1 MTTPSRMPRHPLLEW
16 TWDALDSAAFARAF
30 TLAVFGAVAM
40 SFAIQRTAGP
50 VTYGTIVAGL
60 CVVGAAVL
68 VRRRNELVLMRLVPL
83 TLLLFL
89 AWLLATAVWSTEP
102 PRTLTGWLVFA
113 GPAFL
118 AIVVAHVRDTLQ
130 TVRALGDTLRALL
143 ALSLAVEIL
152 SGILL
157 DLPIRFLGVQG
168 NIALGGPIQGI
179 FGTRNMLGFVAVIA
193 LITFVIEW
201 RTRSIP
207 RGLAIF
213 SLVLG
218 GLLALLSASPTVLVL
233 ALAVGL
239 ATGALALVRHTPA
252 EQRRSLQIALLSL
265 VVVAAVFGYFFRRG
279 IIAILNA
286 GSDFATRAELWDT
299 ILIYVRF
306 RPIQGWGWFGP
317 WPVTEFPFA
326 SINIITNENH
336 ATALNAYF
344 DVLLQTGWVGFL
356 LFAGMCALAVVRS
369 WLVASKRRSVLYAW
383 TPLILIT
390 LLVDSMFESF
400 TLGGF
405 GWVLLVVCVVRAGLS
420 RSWRDGVRGP
430 APANPP
436 SALPQQ
442 PDSLRPDG

>member
-1 MTTPSRMPRHPLLEW
+1 MTVPARMPRHPLLEW
-16 TWDALDSAAFARAF
+16 IWDALDSAAFARAF
-30 TLAVFGAVAM
+30 TLTVFGTVAM
-40 SFAIQRTAGP
+40 SFAIQRTAGT
-50 VTYGTIVAGL
+50 VTYGSIVAGL

-68 VRRRNELVLMRLVPL
+68 VRRRNELVLLRLVPS
-83 TLLLFL
+83 TLVLFL

-143 ALSLAVEIL
+143 ALSLALEIL
-152 SGILL
+152 SGVLL
-157 DLPIRFLGVQG
+157 DLPIRFLGIQG

-201 RTRSIP
+201 RTRSIS
-207 RGLAIF
+207 RGLAVF

-218 GLLALLSASPTVLVL
+218 GLLALFSASPTVLVL
-233 ALAVGL
+233 AVAVGL
-239 ATGALALVRHTPA
+239 ATGGLALVRHSAP
-252 EQRRSLQIALLSL
+252 EQRRSLQIALLAL
-265 VVVAAVFGYFFRRG
+265 VVVAGVFAYFFRRG
-279 IIAILNA
+279 IIAIFNA

-326 SINIITNENH
+326 SINIITDENH

-344 DVLLQTGWVGFL
+344 DVLLQAGWVGFL
-356 LFAGMCALAVVRS
+356 LFFGMCALAVVRS

-405 GWVLLVVCVVRAGLS
+405 GWLLLVVCVVRAGLS
-420 RSWRDGVRGP
+420 RSWRDGVRAP
-430 APANPP
+430 APTAAP
-436 SALPQQ
+436 SALPHQ
-442 PDSLRPDG
+442 PDSSPPDG

>member
-1 MTTPSRMPRHPLLEW
+1 MTNPARTPRHPLLEW

-30 TLAVFGAVAM
+30 TLAVFGTVAL
-40 SFAIQRTAGP
+40 SFAIQRTAGV
-50 VTYGTIVAGL
+50 VTYSTIIAGL
-60 CVVGAAVL
+60 CAVGVAIL
-68 VRRRNELVLMRLVPL
+68 LRRRSEVALLRLVPT
-83 TLLLFL
+83 TLVLFF
-89 AWLLATAVWSTEP
+89 AWLAVTAVWSTEP
-102 PRTLTGWLVFA
+102 PRTLVGWLVLA

-143 ALSLAVEIL
+143 ALSLALEIL

-157 DLPIRFLGVQG
+157 DLPIRFLGIQG
-168 NIALGGPIQGI
+168 NIVLGGPVQGI

-213 SLVLG
+213 SLTLG
-218 GLLALLSASPTVLVL
+218 GLLALLSASPTVFVL
-233 ALAVGL
+233 ALAVAA
-239 ATGALALVRHTPA
+239 ATGALALVRHAPA
-252 EQRRSLQIALLSL
+252 EQRRTLQISLLSL
-265 VVVAAVFGYFFRRG
+265 VVVGVVFAYFFRRA
-279 IIAILNA
+279 IIVILNA

-299 ILIYVRF
+299 ILNIYVRY
-306 RPIQGWGWFGP
+306 RPIQGWGWVGA
-317 WPVTEFPFA
+317 WPTEEFPYT
-326 SINIITNENH
+326 SINIITDEAH

-344 DVLLQTGWVGFL
+344 DVLLQTGWVGLL
-356 LFAGMCALAVVRS
+356 LFAGMCALALVRS

-383 TPLILIT
+383 TPLVLIT

-405 GWVLLVVCVVRAGLS
+405 GWLLLVVCVVRAGLS
-420 RSWRDGVRGP
+420 RSWREGIQ
-430 APANPP
+430 PP
-436 SALPQQ
+436 VPTSGSPALPQQ
-442 PDSLRPDG
+442 PRDGAG

>member
-1 MTTPSRMPRHPLLEW
+1 MTHPARMPRHPLFDW
-16 TWDALDSAAFARAF
+16 MWDALDSAAFARAF
-30 TLAVFGAVAM
+30 TLAVFGSVAL
-40 SFAIQRTAGP
+40 SFAIQRTAGV
-50 VTYGTIVAGL
+50 VTYATIVAGL
-60 CVVGAAVL
+60 CAVGVAIL
-68 VRRRNELVLMRLVPL
+68 VRRRHEVVLVRLVPL
-83 TLLLFL
+83 TLVLFFVWL
-89 AWLLATAVWSTEP
+89 AATAVWSTEP
-102 PRTLTGWLVFA
+102 PRTLIGWIVLA

-143 ALSLAVEIL
+143 ALSLAVEVL
-152 SGILL
+152 SGVLL

-168 NIALGGPIQGI
+168 NIALGGPIQGV

-201 RTRSIP
+201 RTRSVP

-218 GLLALLSASPTVLVL
+218 GLLALLSASPTVFVL
-233 ALAVGL
+233 ALAVAL
-239 ATGALALVRHTPA
+239 ATGALALVRHAAP
-252 EQRRSLQIALLSL
+252 EQRRTLQISLLSL
-265 VVVAAVFGYFFRRG
+265 VVVAGVFAYFFRRG
-279 IIAILNA
+279 IIAVLNA

-299 ILIYVRF
+299 ILSIYVRD
-306 RPIQGWGWFGP
+306 RPIQGWGWFGA
-317 WPVTEFPFA
+317 WPITEFPFT
-326 SINIITNENH
+326 SINIITNEAH

-344 DVLLQTGWVGFL
+344 DVLLQSGWVGLL

-405 GWVLLVVCVVRAGLS
+405 GWLLLVVCVVRAGLS
-420 RSWRDGVRGP
+420 RSWRDGIRPEVRTST
-430 APANPP
+430 PP
-436 SALPQQ
+436 ALPQQ
-442 PDSLRPDG
+442 PLEGAG

>member
-1 MTTPSRMPRHPLLEW
+1 MTFPARRPRHPLLEW

-30 TLAVFGAVAM
+30 TLAVFGAVAL
-40 SFAIQRTAGP
+40 SFAIQRTAGA
-50 VTYGTIVAGL
+50 VAYGTIVAGL
-60 CVVGAAVL
+60 CVVGIAVL
-68 VRRRNELVLMRLVPL
+68 VRRRSELVLVRLVPL
-83 TLLLFL
+83 TLVLFL
-89 AWLLATAVWSTEP
+89 AWLLLSAVWSTEP

-118 AIVVAHVRDTLQ
+118 AIVVAQVRDTLQ

-143 ALSLAVEIL
+143 ALSLALEIL
-152 SGILL
+152 SGVLL
-157 DLPIRFLGVQG
+157 DLPIRFLGIQG
-168 NIALGGPIQGI
+168 DIAIGGPIQGI

-201 RTRSIP
+201 RTRSIS
-207 RGLAIF
+207 RGLAVF

-218 GLLALLSASPTVLVL
+218 GLLALFSASPTVLVL
-233 ALAVGL
+233 AMAVGL
-239 ATGALALVRHTPA
+239 ATGALALVRHAPPD
-252 EQRRSLQIALLSL
+252 QRRTLQIALLAL
-265 VVVAAVFGYFFRRG
+265 VVVAAVFAYFFRRG

-326 SINIITNENH
+326 SINIITDESH

-344 DVLLQTGWVGFL
+344 DVLLQSGWAGLL
-356 LFAGMCALAVVRS
+356 LFVGMCALAVVRS

-405 GWVLLVVCVVRAGLS
+405 AWLLLVVCVVRAGLS
-420 RSWRDGVRGP
+420 RSWRDGVRASIP
-430 APANPP
+430 PIAP

-442 PDSLRPDG
+442 PLDGSG

>member
-1 MTTPSRMPRHPLLEW
+1 MTTPARMPRHPLLEW
-16 TWDALDSAAFARAF
+16 IWDALDSAAFARAF
-30 TLAVFGAVAM
+30 TLAVFGTVAM

-60 CVVGAAVL
+60 CVVGVAVL

-83 TLLLFL
+83 TLVLFL
-89 AWLLATAVWSTEP
+89 AWLLATTVWSTEP

-168 NIALGGPIQGI
+168 NIVLGGPVQGV

-201 RTRSIP
+201 RTRSIS
-207 RGLAIF
+207 RGLAVL

-239 ATGALALVRHTPA
+239 ATGALALVRHAPP
-252 EQRRSLQIALLSL
+252 EQRRTLQIALLSL
-265 VVVAAVFGYFFRRG
+265 VVVAGVFAYFFRRG

-306 RPIQGWGWFGP
+306 RPVQGWGWFGP

-326 SINIITNENH
+326 SINIITDENH

-344 DVLLQTGWVGFL
+344 DVLVQSGWVGFL
-356 LFAGMCALAVVRS
+356 LFFGMCALAVVRS

-405 GWVLLVVCVVRAGLS
+405 AWVLLVVCVVRAGLS
-420 RSWRDGVRGP
+420 RSWRDVVRPP
-430 APANPP
+430 APTRAP

-442 PDSLRPDG
+442 PLDGAG

>member
-1 MTTPSRMPRHPLLEW
+1 MPRHPLLEW
-16 TWDALDSAAFARAF
+16 IWEALDSAAFARAF
-30 TLAVFGAVAM
+30 TLAVFGTIAL
-40 SFAIQRTAGP
+40 SFAIQRTAG
-50 VTYGTIVAGL
+50 VTTYATIVAGL
-60 CVVGAAVL
+60 CAVGVAIL
-68 VRRRNELVLMRLVPL
+68 LRRRHELVLMRLVPS
-83 TLLLFL
+83 TLVLFL
-89 AWLLATAVWSTEP
+89 VWLLATAVWSTEP
-102 PRTLTGWLVFA
+102 PRTLVGWLVLA

-130 TVRALGDTLRALL
+130 TVRALGDTLRTLL
-143 ALSLAVEIL
+143 AVSLALEIL

-157 DLPIRFLGVQG
+157 DLPIRFLGIQG
-168 NIALGGPIQGI
+168 NIALGGPVQGI

-207 RGLAIF
+207 RGLGIF

-233 ALAVGL
+233 ALAVAV
-239 ATGALALVRHTPA
+239 ATGALALVRHSPA
-252 EQRRSLQIALLSL
+252 EQRRTLQISLLSL
-265 VVVAAVFGYFFRRG
+265 VVVAGVFAYFFRRA

-317 WPVTEFPFA
+317 WPTSEFPFA
-326 SINIITNENH
+326 SINIITNEAH

-344 DVLLQTGWVGFL
+344 DVLLQSGWVGFL

-405 GWVLLVVCVVRAGLS
+405 GWLLLVVCVVRAGLS
-420 RSWRDGVRGP
+420 RSWRDGIRSP
-430 APANPP
+430 APTSAP

-442 PDSLRPDG
+442 PHDGAR

>member
-1 MTTPSRMPRHPLLEW
+1 MTTPARMPRHPLLEW
-16 TWDALDSAAFARAF
+16 LWDALDSAAFARAF
-30 TLAVFGAVAM
+30 TLAVFGTVAL
-40 SFAIQRTAGP
+40 SFAIQRTAGA

-60 CVVGAAVL
+60 CVVGVAVL
-68 VRRRNELVLMRLVPL
+68 VRRRNELVLLRLVPVTL
-83 TLLLFL
+83 VLFLGWLLLS
-89 AWLLATAVWSTEP
+89 AVWSTEP

-143 ALSLAVEIL
+143 ALSLAVEVL

-239 ATGALALVRHTPA
+239 ATGALALVRHTPP
-252 EQRRSLQIALLSL
+252 EQRRSLQIALLAL
-265 VVVAAVFGYFFRRG
+265 VVVGAAFAYFFRRG

-326 SINIITNENH
+326 SINIITDESH

-344 DVLLQTGWVGFL
+344 DVLLQSGWVGFL

-383 TPLILIT
+383 TPLVLIT

-405 GWVLLVVCVVRAGLS
+405 AWVLLVVCVVRAGLS

-430 APANPP
+430 SPTDTP

-442 PDSLRPDG
+442 PNP

>member
-1 MTTPSRMPRHPLLEW
+1 MPRHPLFEW
-16 TWDALDSAAFARAF
+16 AWDALDSAAFARAF
-30 TLAVFGAVAM
+30 TLAVFGAVAL
-40 SFAIQRTAGP
+40 SFAIQRTAGA
-50 VTYGTIVAGL
+50 VTYGTIIAGL
-60 CVVGAAVL
+60 CIVGVAVL
-68 VRRRNELVLMRLVPL
+68 LRRRNELVLMRLVPS
-83 TLLLFL
+83 TLVLFR
-89 AWLLATAVWSTEP
+89 AWLLVSAVGSTEP

-143 ALSLAVEIL
+143 AVSLAIEIL

-201 RTRSIP
+201 RTRSIS
-207 RGLAIF
+207 RGLAVF

-239 ATGALALVRHTPA
+239 ATGALALVRHAPP
-252 EQRRSLQIALLSL
+252 EQRRTLQIALLSL
-265 VVVAAVFGYFFRRG
+265 VVVAGVFAYFFRRG

-326 SINIITNENH
+326 SINIITDESH

-344 DVLLQTGWVGFL
+344 DVLLQSGWLGFL

-405 GWVLLVVCVVRAGLS
+405 AWLLLVVCVVRAGLS
-420 RSWRDGVRGP
+420 RSWRDGVRVP
-430 APANPP
+430 AAGSAP

-442 PDSLRPDG
+442 PLDGAG

>member
-1 MTTPSRMPRHPLLEW
+1 MTNPAGLPRHPLLEW
-16 TWDALDSAAFARAF
+16 VWDALDSAAFARAF
-30 TLAVFGAVAM
+30 TLAVFGSIAL
-40 SFAIQRTAGP
+40 SFAIQRTAG
-50 VTYGTIVAGL
+50 VTAYATIVAGL
-60 CVVGAAVL
+60 CAVGIAIL
-68 VRRRNELVLMRLVPL
+68 VRRRHELVLMRLVPS
-83 TLLLFL
+83 TLVLFL
-89 AWLLATAVWSTEP
+89 VWLLATAVWSTEP
-102 PRTLTGWLVFA
+102 PRTLVGWLVLA

-130 TVRALGDTLRALL
+130 TMRALGDTLRALL
-143 ALSLAVEIL
+143 SLSLALEIL

-157 DLPIRFLGVQG
+157 DIPIRFLGIQG
-168 NIALGGPIQGI
+168 NIALGGPVQGI

-218 GLLALLSASPTVLVL
+218 GLLAILSASPTVFVL
-233 ALAVGL
+233 ALAVAL
-239 ATGALALVRHTPA
+239 ATGALALVRHAPA
-252 EQRRSLQIALLSL
+252 AQRRTLQIALLAL
-265 VVVAAVFGYFFRRG
+265 LVFGGTIAYFFRN
-279 IIAILNA
+279 AIVALLNA

-317 WPVTEFPFA
+317 WPTSEFPFA
-326 SINIITNENH
+326 SINIITNESH

-344 DVLLQTGWVGFL
+344 DVLLQSGWVGFL

-383 TPLILIT
+383 TPLILVT

-400 TLGGF
+400 TLSGF
-405 GWVLLVVCVVRAGLS
+405 GWLLLVVCVVRAGLS
-420 RSWRDGVRGP
+420 RSWRDGIRSA
-430 APANPP
+430 APTNVPP
-436 SALPQQ
+436 ALPQQ
-442 PDSLRPDG
+442 PLDRAG

>member
-1 MTTPSRMPRHPLLEW
+1 MTNPARMPRHPLLDW

-30 TLAVFGAVAM
+30 TLAVFGTVAL
-40 SFAIQRTAGP
+40 SSAIHRTAGV
-50 VTYGTIVAGL
+50 VTYATIIAGL
-60 CVVGAAVL
+60 CGVGIAVL
-68 VRRRNELVLMRLVPL
+68 VRRRHELALVRLVPT
-83 TLLLFL
+83 TLVLFL
-89 AWLLATAVWSTEP
+89 AWLLVTAVWSTEP
-102 PRTLTGWLVFA
+102 PRTLVGWLVLA

-118 AIVVAHVRDTLQ
+118 AIVIGHVRDTLQ

-143 ALSLAVEIL
+143 ALSLALEIL

-157 DLPIRFLGVQG
+157 DLPIRFLGIQG
-168 NIALGGPIQGI
+168 NIVLGGPIQGI

-218 GLLALLSASPTVLVL
+218 GLLALLSASPTVFVL
-233 ALAVGL
+233 ALAVAT
-239 ATGALALVRHTPA
+239 ATGALALVRHAPP
-252 EQRRSLQIALLSL
+252 EQRRSLQISLLAL
-265 VVVAAVFGYFFRRG
+265 VVVGGVFAYFFRRA

-299 ILIYVRF
+299 ILNIYVRY
-306 RPIQGWGWFGP
+306 RPIQGWGWVGG
-317 WPVTEFPFA
+317 WPTDEFPYT
-326 SINIITNENH
+326 SINIITDETH

-344 DVLLQTGWVGFL
+344 DVLLQTGWVGLL
-356 LFAGMCALAVVRS
+356 LFVGMCALALVRS

-405 GWVLLVVCVVRAGLS
+405 GWLLLVVCVVRAGLS
-420 RSWRDGVRGP
+420 RSWREGIVP
-430 APANPP
+430 AVPDLPLPA
-436 SALPQQ
+436 SG
-442 PDSLRPDG
+442 DR